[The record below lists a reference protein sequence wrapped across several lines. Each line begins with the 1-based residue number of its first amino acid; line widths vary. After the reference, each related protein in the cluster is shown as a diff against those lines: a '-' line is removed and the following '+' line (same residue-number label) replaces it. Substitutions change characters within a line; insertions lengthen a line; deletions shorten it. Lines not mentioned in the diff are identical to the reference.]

1 MNRSSLSGL
10 FKSGVGRR
18 IFLLFMIAAI
28 LPVAFTAYFSYDEV
42 HRGLKQEVFNN
53 LRDNA
58 KNFGLEILARIE
70 EASQKADIMREM
82 LDQDGHGTLARN
94 PYLLQDID
102 AVWRIAEDG
111 ERRAIHGE
119 VPLPNF
125 DFEQVWT
132 NLAAGSEQLIH
143 LTGLAGTNL
152 TLLKQSR
159 NTGGQRTLLAFTL
172 NEKSIWT
179 SRTAQPSLT
188 DFCVMSN
195 TNVQLYCTDGKSI
208 DRAQLAAA
216 SADAQDGTVLE
227 WDHQGEAQLSAT
239 WRLFIRGP
247 FNHPGFNMVATQSA
261 AHALRSSAD
270 FRRIFLPSLAL
281 VFILAAALSLNLV
294 GKSLMPLR
302 RLTLAANQLARGSLS
317 CRVRMKSGDEFEELA
332 DSFNFMAERLQTQ
345 IGTLQAMSEID
356 RLILTGAEF
365 EEVSKDVIRYLL
377 VLTDAESAAVIVRD
391 PLLPTRAKMISSAGG
406 EVRFERINVPKELGV
421 QWSKPKQVLLT
432 DSDRAV
438 VPYSGRFLA
447 CGHNYVAIIP
457 VVLKESLKGIVLL
470 GSPRQLDMS
479 RTGIG
484 RAIDLSGRLAV
495 ALSSAERE
503 EALYR
508 QAHFDELTGLPNRQ
522 LLKDRLEQLLVQVR
536 REKSSGAMLFLDLDR
551 FKEINDV
558 YGHSIGD
565 VVLTQAAERIVAE
578 VRDSDTVARLGG
590 DEFVVVMPKIENH
603 GSVSAAATRLLRVL
617 AETFSVAGR
626 NHFLSAS
633 IGVVVFPE
641 DGDSVETLLKNADSA
656 MYRAKEAGRSRFE
669 FFSEELN
676 VESRRKIN
684 LERDL
689 RNAYNDNQLEVQYQP
704 QFDLSTGVISGAE
717 ALLRWRHQ
725 DHGYV
730 SPAEFVP
737 LAEESDLIVDIGQWV
752 IERAVHDLHAIL
764 EMGLHPG
771 PVAINVSARQL
782 SDTDFPRQ
790 VLEPLQ
796 RYNVHPGFLE
806 LEITETTVAQN
817 RDTAVSILNVLRD
830 ASVKVAIDDFG
841 TGYSSL
847 SYLQHMPFDVI
858 KIDKSFIDLIGTGER
873 GENICRTIIR
883 MAHELGK
890 EAVAEGVETS
900 EQADFLL
907 SNNCDFVQ
915 GYFYSKV
922 LKRDDFVKFI
932 EKQDFHTQR
941 RKALELV

>member
-1 MNRSSLSGL
+1 MTRSSLSGL
-10 FKSGVGRR
+10 FKSAVGRR
-18 IFLLFMIAAI
+18 IFLLFLIAAL

-42 HRGLKQEVFNN
+42 HRGHKQEVFTN

-58 KNFGLEILARIE
+58 KNFGVEMLARLE
-70 EASQKADIMREM
+70 DASGKADILRD
-82 LDQDGHGTLARN
+82 LVDQRGRDAIADR
-94 PYLLQDID
+94 PYLLEDIE
-102 AVWRIAEDG
+102 AVWRVTEDG
-111 ERRAIHGE
+111 RSQALHGDT
-119 VPLPNF
+119 PLPAF
-125 DFEQVWT
+125 DFAQAWDNVSE
-132 NLAAGSEQLIH
+132 GSNQLIH
-143 LTGLAGTNL
+143 SYSADGSNL
-152 TLLKQSR
+152 TLLKRSEFVA
-159 NTGGQRTLLAFTL
+159 GQKSLLAFTL
-172 NEKSIWT
+172 NEQSIWT
-179 SRTAQPSLT
+179 SSVSQPYLT
-188 DFCVMSN
+188 DFCVMSIN
-195 TNVQLYCTDGKSI
+195 NVQLFCTGGVPIESAQIAFGSVVAEDGNIIEWESGGEP
-208 DRAQLAAA
+208 QLA
-216 SADAQDGTVLE
+216 
-227 WDHQGEAQLSAT
+227 AT
-239 WRLFIRGP
+239 WRLFIGGP
-247 FNHPGFNMVATQSA
+247 FNHTGFNIIATQSE

-281 VFILAAALSLNLV
+281 VFILVAALSLNLV
-294 GKSLMPLR
+294 GKSLLPLR

-317 CRVRMKSGDEFEELA
+317 CRVRMKSGDEFEGLA
-332 DSFNFMAERLQTQ
+332 DSFNFMAGRLQTQ

-365 EEVSKDVIRYLL
+365 EEVAKDVIRYLL
-377 VLTDAESAAVIVRD
+377 VLTSASSAAVIVRD
-391 PLLPTRAKMISSAGG
+391 PLSPTRAKMISSAGG
-406 EVRFERINVPKELGV
+406 QVRFERINVPKELGV
-421 QWSKPKQVLLT
+421 KWSKPRQVLLT
-432 DSDRAV
+432 ESDKAV

-457 VVLKESLKGIVLL
+457 VLLKDTLKGIVLL
-470 GSPRQLDMS
+470 GSGRQIDMS
-479 RTGIG
+479 KTGIG

-495 ALSSAERE
+495 ALSSSERE

-536 REKSSGAMLFLDLDR
+536 RDKTNGAMLFLDLDR

-617 AETFSVAGR
+617 SESFSVGDR

-633 IGVVVFPE
+633 IGVVVFPD

-656 MYRAKEAGRSRFE
+656 MYRAKESGRSRFE

-689 RNAYNDNQLEVQYQP
+689 RHAYNNNELEVQYQP

-717 ALLRWRHQ
+717 ALLRWRHPE
-725 DHGYV
+725 HGYV
-730 SPAEFVP
+730 SPAEFIP

-764 EMGLHPG
+764 ELGLHPG

-782 SDTDFPRQ
+782 SDTNFPSQ

-817 RDTAVSILNVLRD
+817 RDTAVNILNVLRES
-830 ASVKVAIDDFG
+830 SVKVAIDDFG

-847 SYLQHMPFDVI
+847 SYLHN
-858 KIDKSFIDLIGTGER
+858 T
-873 GENICRTIIR
+873 CR
-883 MAHELGK
+883 L
-890 EAVAEGVETS
+890 TS
-900 EQADFLL
+900 SRSTSL
-907 SNNCDFVQ
+907 S
-915 GYFYSKV
+915 S
-922 LKRDDFVKFI
+922 
-932 EKQDFHTQR
+932 T
-941 RKALELV
+941 